1 MTNIEKTLKT
11 IFDEDESIPEQ
22 YTDAYWRVTSPT
34 QIAKLGITKDEAAQ
48 VAKEVRRLADVEIE
62 KRAANYL
69 KEARQDYDDEWA
81 RLQAFS
87 PMYGGEISLSEED
100 ENEGWWTDAVKDK
113 IIDGV
118 CADWDAVKEN
128 PKFVF
133 ERSLDHGYDLTVMTL
148 EQYCDSF
155 KLNRS
160 DELVESIL
168 DMDSKEDALA
178 QIDQF
183 ENDGEID
190 AETAADMRK
199 EVNR

>member
-11 IFDEDESIPEQ
+11 IFDEEESIPEQ
-22 YTDAYWRVTSPT
+22 YTDAYWRVTSPK
-34 QIAKLGITKDEAAQ
+34 QIAELGLTPDEAAQ
-48 VAKEVRRLADVEIE
+48 VAKEVRRRAESEIE
-62 KRAANYL
+62 KRAADYL
-69 KEARQDYDDEWA
+69 ASVRREWDDVWA
-81 RLQAFS
+81 RLLAIS
-87 PMYGGEISLSEED
+87 PVYSKGFELSDED
-100 ENEGWWTDAVKDK
+100 ENEGWWTDAIKDK

-118 CADWDAVKEN
+118 CADWDAVKN
-128 PKFVF
+128 NTKYVF
-133 ERSLDHGYDLTVMTL
+133 ERSSDHGYDLTVMTL

-155 KLNRS
+155 QLNRS
-160 DELVESIL
+160 DELVESVL

-199 EVNR
+199 EVNS

>member
-11 IFDEDESIPEQ
+11 IFDEDVSIPEQ
-22 YTDAYWRVTSPT
+22 YTDAYWRVTDPK
-34 QIAKLGITKDEAAQ
+34 QIAKLGLTQDEAMQ
-48 VAKEVRRLADVEIE
+48 VAKEVRRRAYEEID
-62 KRAANYL
+62 KRAAKYL
-69 KEARQDYDDEWA
+69 AEARRDYDDEWA
-81 RLQAFS
+81 RLLALS
-87 PMYGGEISLSEED
+87 PMHDDALMLSEED
-100 ENEGWWTDAVKDK
+100 ENEDWWSQEIKDK
-113 IIDGV
+113 VIDGV
-118 CADWDAVKEN
+118 CADWDAVKNN
-128 PKFVF
+128 PKYVF
-133 ERSLDHGYDLTVMTL
+133 ERSSDHGYDLTVMTL

-155 KLNRS
+155 RLKRS
-160 DELVESIL
+160 DELVESVL